1 MLEGELHRDLGHG
14 KQALAT
20 LERAREL
27 ASNDAEQC
35 TAWIATASAHRVMSM
50 IEPGLAALDRAEELA
65 SRSDLTRELARIGYL
80 RGNLNF
86 ARGDVEACRVSH
98 ERALAFAQQASDA
111 ECEAQALSGL
121 ADALYAQGRLRSA
134 YAAFQRCVAIC
145 DREGLTRFALANRC
159 MMAIVDTYL
168 ERLDESLAAIG
179 RARRLAHEIQHRYA
193 EAMAL
198 ETTGLLL
205 VTYGRFAEAKEVVLE
220 ALSFAREIGARRW
233 EALAAYCLARIL
245 WHEGAHDE
253 ARGYAELAWR
263 IANEVGP
270 RFAGPVA
277 LGALA
282 YTAASDDERARFLAE
297 GERLLR
303 QGCVSHCYFGFLRDA
318 METSLE
324 HGRWAD
330 AERYADELEDY
341 VRAEPLP
348 VIDFQ
353 VARTSAMRRP
363 SPRSTRRC
371 RL

>member
-1 MLEGELHRDLGHG
+1 HRVAAKWYEGCDETLRAEHLDRAEDPAAAEAYLLAARAEIAAHRIEGALSLAERGARLEATKPIRHALAMLEGELHRDLGHG

-98 ERALAFAQQASDA
+98 ERALTFAQQASDA

-145 DREGLTRFALANRC
+145 DREGLIRFALANRC
-159 MMAIVDTYL
+159 MMAIVDAYL
-168 ERLDESLAAIG
+168 ERPDESLAAIG

-205 VTYGRFAEAKEVVLE
+205 VTYGRVAEAKEVLLE
-220 ALSFAREIGARRW
+220 ALPFAREIGARRW
-233 EALAAYCLARIL
+233 EA
-245 WHEGAHDE
+245 
-253 ARGYAELAWR
+253 
-263 IANEVGP
+263 
-270 RFAGPVA
+270 
-277 LGALA
+277 
-282 YTAASDDERARFLAE
+282 
-297 GERLLR
+297 
-303 QGCVSHCYFGFLRDA
+303 
-318 METSLE
+318 
-324 HGRWAD
+324 
-330 AERYADELEDY
+330 
-341 VRAEPLP
+341 
-348 VIDFQ
+348 
-353 VARTSAMRRP
+353 
-363 SPRSTRRC
+363 
-371 RL
+371 